1 MKNKTNLLIIGLFSL
16 WTILFRT
23 SLHIAPNIE
32 FVTAL
37 SALSGYLLYKDSK
50 AYLIPLI
57 VMGVTDLIIGNS
69 IIFIFTWTGFLLP
82 VLLSKKLFNKR
93 LFSNNKTLDKLFGSI
108 LIGLSSTVFFFLW
121 TNFGVVITTEMYS
134 KDLFGLFSSY
144 FNALPFLKMQLV
156 GNLFFVPAFIFAGD
170 FIVNNLPTLKAKLST
185 LKQK

>member
-1 MKNKTNLLIIGLFSL
+1 MKNKTNLLIIAIFSL

-50 AYLIPLI
+50 AYLIPLL
-57 VMGVTDLIIGNS
+57 VMGITDLIIGNS
-69 IIFIFTWTGFLLP
+69 IIFLFTWSGFLLP
-82 VLLSKKLFNKR
+82 VLLSKKLLNKSF
-93 LFSNNKTLDKLFGSI
+93 FSKNKTIDKLFGSI
-108 LIGLSSTVFFFLW
+108 LISLSSTVFFFLW
-121 TNFGVVITTEMYS
+121 TNLGVVMTTDMYS

-144 FNALPFLKMQLV
+144 LNALPFLKMQLV
-156 GNLFFVPAFIFAGD
+156 GNLFFVPAFIFASD
-170 FIVNNLPTLKAKLST
+170 FLTQKVPILTAKLST